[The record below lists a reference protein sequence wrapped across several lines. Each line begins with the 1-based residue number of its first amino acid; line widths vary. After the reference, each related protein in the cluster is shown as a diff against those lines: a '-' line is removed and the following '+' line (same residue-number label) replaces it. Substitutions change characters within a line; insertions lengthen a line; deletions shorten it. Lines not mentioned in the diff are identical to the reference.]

1 MCKTKV
7 LLFCVPL
14 LLSLIIQAKESTLG
28 MELKLSSGIYGN
40 KFVVKKVS
48 GVMLIPDEIDVTKGY
63 GAFGGTTVS
72 LIIDDKIE
80 CRYHSGNVIGI
91 EDLDFYDCSN
101 GFQPGDEV
109 EVKKSLGMGV
119 IKKRLYNSIHLSVNI
134 VFITP
139 NHNGHELIFPQID
152 PNAGDLLGF
161 DGSSWVPIDP
171 SYIQGVQG
179 EVGPMG
185 PQGPAGEK
193 GDPGEVG
200 PQGIAGEMGPVGPM
214 GPQGLQ
220 GIKGDVGAVGPMG
233 LQGLQGIKGD
243 VGAVGPMG
251 PQGLQGIKG
260 DVGAVGPM
268 GPQGLQGIKGDVGA
282 VGPMGPQ
289 GLQGIK
295 GDVGAMGPMGP
306 QGLQG
311 LTGDTGAMGP
321 MGPQGL
327 QGIEGDTGAMGPMG
341 PQGLQGIKGDVGAM
355 GPMGPQGPQGLT
367 GDTGV
372 MGPVGPQGP
381 QGLTGDTGAMGPM
394 GPQGPQGLTGDTG
407 AMGPMGPQGPQ
418 GEIGPTGLPGLM
430 GEKGDKGDPGDD
442 ASVEL
447 MAGTGIVPG
456 TIGST
461 GTINVDVGTG
471 ANQIPQLDIV
481 GKLPASVIPES
492 SGSKVRM
499 VFIQDVKP
507 SGEHGGNCI
516 ADWQIRTLNQ
526 ISGDSSFATLGTNEF
541 TLKPGRYA
549 IDVQAPANLVHLHQA
564 KVFNKT
570 LGVDVLVGTSERS
583 HPSYGSVTDSR
594 IMGELV
600 VTEDSIFEIHHR
612 CASFREL
619 VGLGIAS
626 GFTNKEVY
634 TQVKI
639 MKIE

>member
-1 MCKTKV
+1 
-7 LLFCVPL
+7 
-14 LLSLIIQAKESTLG
+14 

-48 GVMLIPDEIDVTKGY
+48 GIMVIPDEIDVLKGY

-72 LIIDDKIE
+72 LIIDDQIE

-101 GFQPGDEV
+101 GLQPGDEV
-109 EVKKSLGMGV
+109 EVKKSLRMGV

-134 VFITP
+134 IFITP

-152 PNAGDLLGF
+152 PNEGDLLGF
-161 DGSSWVPIDP
+161 NGQSWVPIDP

-193 GDPGEVG
+193 GDPGEIG
-200 PQGIAGEMGPVGPM
+200 PQGIAGEIGPV
-214 GPQGLQ
+214 
-220 GIKGDVGAVGPMG
+220 
-233 LQGLQGIKGD
+233 
-243 VGAVGPMG
+243 
-251 PQGLQGIKG
+251 
-260 DVGAVGPM
+260 
-268 GPQGLQGIKGDVGA
+268 
-282 VGPMGPQ
+282 
-289 GLQGIK
+289 
-295 GDVGAMGPMGP
+295 
-306 QGLQG
+306 
-311 LTGDTGAMGP
+311 
-321 MGPQGL
+321 
-327 QGIEGDTGAMGPMG
+327 
-341 PQGLQGIKGDVGAM
+341 
-355 GPMGPQGPQGLT
+355 
-367 GDTGV
+367 
-372 MGPVGPQGP
+372 GPVGPQG
-381 QGLTGDTGAMGPM
+381 LKGDAGVAGPVGPI
-394 GPQGPQGLTGDTG
+394 GPQGIQGLKGDVG
-407 AMGPMGPQGPQ
+407 VAGSIGPQGIQ
-418 GEIGPTGLPGLM
+418 GEVGPIGPTGLPGLM
-430 GEKGDKGDPGDD
+430 GEKGEKGDPGDD

-447 MAGTGIVPG
+447 IAGTGMVPG
-456 TIGST
+456 IIGST

-471 ANQIPQLDIV
+471 ANQIPQLDLT
-481 GKLPASVIPES
+481 GRLPASVIPES
-492 SGSKVRM
+492 SSPKVRM
-499 VFIQDVKP
+499 VYIQDVKP
-507 SGEHGGNCI
+507 SGEHGGDCL
-516 ADWQIRTLNQ
+516 AAWQTRILNQ
-526 ISGDSSFATLGTNEF
+526 ISGDSSFATLANNEF

-564 KVFNKT
+564 KVFDKT

-600 VTEDSIFEIHHR
+600 VTEDTIFEIQHR

-626 GFTNKEVY
+626 GFTDKEIY

>member
-1 MCKTKV
+1 
-7 LLFCVPL
+7 
-14 LLSLIIQAKESTLG
+14 
-28 MELKLSSGIYGN
+28 
-40 KFVVKKVS
+40 
-48 GVMLIPDEIDVTKGY
+48 
-63 GAFGGTTVS
+63 
-72 LIIDDKIE
+72 
-80 CRYHSGNVIGI
+80 
-91 EDLDFYDCSN
+91 
-101 GFQPGDEV
+101 
-109 EVKKSLGMGV
+109 
-119 IKKRLYNSIHLSVNI
+119 
-134 VFITP
+134 
-139 NHNGHELIFPQID
+139 
-152 PNAGDLLGF
+152 
-161 DGSSWVPIDP
+161 
-171 SYIQGVQG
+171 
-179 EVGPMG
+179 MG

-220 GIKGDVGAVGPMG
+220 GIKGDVGAVGPVG
-233 LQGLQGIKGD
+233 PQGLQGIKGD
-243 VGAVGPMG
+243 TGAVGPIGPQGLQGIKGDTGAVGPMG

-260 DVGAVGPM
+260 D
-268 GPQGLQGIKGDVGA
+268 I
-282 VGPMGPQ
+282 
-289 GLQGIK
+289 
-295 GDVGAMGPMGP
+295 
-306 QGLQG
+306 
-311 LTGDTGAMGP
+311 
-321 MGPQGL
+321 
-327 QGIEGDTGAMGPMG
+327 
-341 PQGLQGIKGDVGAM
+341 
-355 GPMGPQGPQGLT
+355 
-367 GDTGV
+367 
-372 MGPVGPQGP
+372 
-381 QGLTGDTGAMGPM
+381 GAMGPM

-447 MAGTGIVPG
+447 IAGTGMVPG

-507 SGEHGGNCI
+507 SGVHGGDCL

-541 TLKPGRYA
+541 ILKPGRYA

-570 LGVDVLVGTSERS
+570 LGIDVLVGTSERS

-600 VTEDSIFEIHHR
+600 VTEDSTFEIHHR

-626 GFTNKEVY
+626 GFTDKEVY

>member
-14 LLSLIIQAKESTLG
+14 LLSLFIQAKESTLQ

-40 KFVVKKVS
+40 KFVVKKIS
-48 GVMLIPDEIDVTKGY
+48 GMMLIPDEIDVTKGY

-72 LIIDDKIE
+72 LIIDDQIE

-101 GFQPGDEV
+101 GLQPGDEV

-119 IKKRLYNSIHLSVNI
+119 IKKRLYNSIHLSVS
-134 VFITP
+134 ITLITA
-139 NHNGHELIFPQID
+139 NHNGGELIFPHID

-171 SYIQGVQG
+171 LSIQGIQG

-193 GDPGEVG
+193 GDPGEIG
-200 PQGIAGEMGPVGPM
+200 PQGIAGEIGPVGPVGPQGIQGLKGDAGVTGPVGPM
-214 GPQGLQ
+214 GPQGIQ
-220 GIKGDVGAVGPMG
+220 GLKGDAGVAGPVGPMG
-233 LQGLQGIKGD
+233 PQGIQGLKGDAGVAGPVGPIGPQGIQGIKGD

-260 DVGAVGPM
+260 DAGVAGP
-268 GPQGLQGIKGDVGA
+268 V
-282 VGPMGPQ
+282 
-289 GLQGIK
+289 
-295 GDVGAMGPMGP
+295 GPMGP

-311 LTGDTGAMGP
+311 LTGD
-321 MGPQGL
+321 
-327 QGIEGDTGAMGPMG
+327 I
-341 PQGLQGIKGDVGAM
+341 GAM

-367 GDTGV
+367 GEI
-372 MGPVGPQGP
+372 
-381 QGLTGDTGAMGPM
+381 GAMGPM
-394 GPQGPQGLTGDTG
+394 GL
-407 AMGPMGPQGPQ
+407 QGPQ
-418 GEIGPTGLPGLM
+418 GEMGPIGPTGLPGLM

-442 ASVEL
+442 ATVEL
-447 MAGTGIVPG
+447 IAGTGMVPG

-492 SGSKVRM
+492 AASKVRM

-541 TLKPGRYA
+541 ILKPGRYA

-570 LGVDVLVGTSERS
+570 LGIDVLVGTSERS

-600 VTEDSIFEIHHR
+600 VTEDSTFEIHHR

-626 GFTNKEVY
+626 GFTDKEVY

>member
-1 MCKTKV
+1 
-7 LLFCVPL
+7 
-14 LLSLIIQAKESTLG
+14 

-40 KFVVKKVS
+40 KFVVKKIS
-48 GVMLIPDEIDVTKGY
+48 GMMLIPDEIDVTKGY

-72 LIIDDKIE
+72 LIIDDQIE

-101 GFQPGDEV
+101 GLQPGDEV

-119 IKKRLYNSIHLSVNI
+119 IKKRLYNSIHLSVS
-134 VFITP
+134 ITLITA
-139 NHNGHELIFPQID
+139 NHNGGELIFPHID

-171 SYIQGVQG
+171 LSIQGIQG

-193 GDPGEVG
+193 GDPGEIG
-200 PQGIAGEMGPVGPM
+200 PQGIAGEIGPVGPVGPQGIQGLKGDAGVTGPVGPM
-214 GPQGLQ
+214 GPQGIQ
-220 GIKGDVGAVGPMG
+220 GLKGDAGVAGPVGPMG
-233 LQGLQGIKGD
+233 PQGIQGLKGDAGVAGPVGPIGPQGIQGIKGD

-260 DVGAVGPM
+260 DVGAVGPI

-295 GDVGAMGPMGP
+295 GDAGVAGPVGPMGP

-311 LTGDTGAMGP
+311 LTGD
-321 MGPQGL
+321 
-327 QGIEGDTGAMGPMG
+327 I
-341 PQGLQGIKGDVGAM
+341 GAM

-367 GDTGV
+367 GEI
-372 MGPVGPQGP
+372 
-381 QGLTGDTGAMGPM
+381 GAMGPM
-394 GPQGPQGLTGDTG
+394 GL
-407 AMGPMGPQGPQ
+407 QGPQ
-418 GEIGPTGLPGLM
+418 GEMGPIGPTGLPGLM

-442 ASVEL
+442 ATVEL
-447 MAGTGIVPG
+447 IAGTGMVPG

-492 SGSKVRM
+492 AASKVRM

-541 TLKPGRYA
+541 ILKPGRYA

-570 LGVDVLVGTSERS
+570 LGIDVLVGTSERS

-600 VTEDSIFEIHHR
+600 VTEDSTFEIHHR

-626 GFTNKEVY
+626 GFTDKEVY

>member
-282 VGPMGPQ
+282 
-289 GLQGIK
+289 
-295 GDVGAMGPMGP
+295 MGPMGP

-341 PQGLQGIKGDVGAM
+341 PQGLQGIKGDV
-355 GPMGPQGPQGLT
+355 
-367 GDTGV
+367 
-372 MGPVGPQGP
+372 
-381 QGLTGDTGAMGPM
+381 GAMGPM